1 MSSSRQFEGD
11 GLATAHDD
19 RDQDLVRLYLNEVG
33 RYALLTKAD
42 EARLG
47 QLVQAGQE
55 AKAELSGGATL
66 PAARRRQLRRA
77 VQAGDTAMD
86 AFVKANLR
94 LVVSVASKYQW
105 SGLPLLD
112 LVQEGNLGLIHAVE
126 KFDWRKG
133 FKFSTYATWWI
144 RQAIGRAIDN
154 TGRTIRLPGHV
165 GDQVRKVRKAR
176 TTREAR
182 LGRAPTDAELAAE
195 AGFPEQLIADLL
207 RYDEDPISLAGWV
220 GEGDDTEL
228 GDLVADR
235 SALSPFDEV
244 AGRLLPEEIE
254 RLLSPLSTNEREVLR
269 LRYGLD
275 QGEPRTLE
283 QVGLALDLS
292 GERIRKIERSA
303 LAKLRAELVG
313 TDAHELLAAS

>member
-1 MSSSRQFEGD
+1 
-11 GLATAHDD
+11 LATARDE
-19 RDQDLVRLYLNEVG
+19 RDQDLVRLYLDEVG
-33 RYALLTKAD
+33 RYALLTKAE
-42 EARLG
+42 EAHLG

-55 AKAELSGGATL
+55 AMSELRSAGPLT
-66 PAARRRQLRRA
+66 AARRRQLGRA
-77 VQAGDTAMD
+77 ARAGEEATD

-94 LVVSVASKYQW
+94 LVVSIASKYQW

-112 LVQEGNLGLIHAVE
+112 LIQEGNLGLIHAVE

-165 GDQVRKVRKAR
+165 GDQVRRVKKAR
-176 TTREAR
+176 TALESR
-182 LGRAPTDAELAAE
+182 LGRLPTDVELAADTGLTE
-195 AGFPEQLIADLL
+195 TLVGELL
-207 RYDEDPISLAGWV
+207 RYDEDPISLAGRM
-220 GEGDDTEL
+220 GEDNDTEL

-235 SALSPFDEV
+235 SALTPFEEV
-244 AGRLLPEEIE
+244 AYRLLPDEIE

-275 QGEPRTLE
+275 RGQPRTLDE
-283 QVGLALDLS
+283 VGIVLELS

-303 LAKLRAELVG
+303 LSKLRADLVG
-313 TDAHELLAAS
+313 TDAHELLAS

>member
-1 MSSSRQFEGD
+1 LHRCRFQTIEEVS
-11 GLATAHDD
+11 TA
-19 RDQDLVRLYLNEVG
+19 REAKDQDLVRLYLDEVG
-33 RYALLTKAD
+33 RYPLLTKDD

-55 AKAELSGGATL
+55 ARAALAADPTL
-66 PAARRRQLRRA
+66 APVQRRMLARAAR
-77 VQAGDTAMD
+77 AGDEAAE

-154 TGRTIRLPGHV
+154 TARTIRLPGHV
-165 GDQVRKVRKAR
+165 GDQIRKVRR
-176 TTREAR
+176 TQSAMEMA
-182 LGRAPTDAELAAE
+182 LGRPPTEAELAAE
-195 AGFPEQLIADLL
+195 TGLPEDLVTDLL
-207 RYDEDPISLAGWV
+207 RYDDEPASLAGHV
-220 GEGDDTEL
+220 GDGDDTEL
-228 GDLVADR
+228 GDLIADR
-235 SALSPFDEV
+235 STPTPFEATV
-244 AGRLLPEEIE
+244 GNMMPEEVE
-254 RLLSPLSTNEREVLR
+254 RLLRPLGDTERQVLR

-275 QGEPRTLE
+275 RGEPRTLDE
-283 QVGLALDLS
+283 VGDVLSLS

-303 LAKLRAELVG
+303 LRKLRADLVG
-313 TDAHELLAAS
+313 TDAHELLAS

>member
-1 MSSSRQFEGD
+1 M
-11 GLATAHDD
+11 ATARDD
-19 RDQDLVRLYLNEVG
+19 RDQDLVRLYLDELG
-33 RYALLTKAD
+33 KYALLTKAD

-55 AKAELSGGATL
+55 ARAELDAGHSL
-66 PAARRRQLRRA
+66 PIARRRQLRR
-77 VQAGDTAMD
+77 VVSAGDAAMET
-86 AFVKANLR
+86 FVNANLR
-94 LVVSVASKYQW
+94 LVVSIASKYQW

-112 LVQEGNLGLIHAVE
+112 LIQEGNLGLIHAVE

-165 GDQVRKVRKAR
+165 GDQVRKVKKAL
-176 TTREAR
+176 TALEAR

-195 AGFPEQLIADLL
+195 TGLGEELITDLL
-207 RYDEDPISLAGWV
+207 RFDEDPVSLAIRV
-220 GEGDDTEL
+220 GEGDDSEL
-228 GDLVADR
+228 GELVADR
-235 SALSPFDEV
+235 SSLSPFEEV
-244 AGRLLPEEIE
+244 AARLLPGQIDE
-254 RLLSPLSTNEREVLR
+254 LLGPLTSNEREVLR

-275 QGEPRTLE
+275 RGEPRTLDE
-283 QVGLALDLS
+283 VGIVLELS

-303 LAKLRAELVG
+303 LAKLRAGLVG
-313 TDAHELLAAS
+313 TDAHELLAS

>member
-1 MSSSRQFEGD
+1 
-11 GLATAHDD
+11 LATARDE
-19 RDQDLVRLYLNEVG
+19 RDQDLVRLYLDEVG
-33 RYALLTKAD
+33 RYALLTKAE
-42 EARLG
+42 EAHLG

-55 AKAELSGGATL
+55 AMSELQSAGPLT
-66 PAARRRQLRRA
+66 AARRRQLGRA
-77 VQAGDTAMD
+77 ARAGEEATD

-94 LVVSVASKYQW
+94 LVVSIASKYQW

-112 LVQEGNLGLIHAVE
+112 LIQEGNLGLIHAVE

-165 GDQVRKVRKAR
+165 GDQVRRVKKAR
-176 TTREAR
+176 TALESR
-182 LGRAPTDAELAAE
+182 LGRLPTDVELAADTGLTE
-195 AGFPEQLIADLL
+195 TLVGELL
-207 RYDEDPISLAGWV
+207 RYDEDPISLAGRM
-220 GEGDDTEL
+220 GEDNDTEL

-235 SALSPFDEV
+235 SALTPFEEV
-244 AGRLLPEEIE
+244 ADRLLPDEIE

-275 QGEPRTLE
+275 RGQPRTLDE
-283 QVGLALDLS
+283 VGIVLELS
-292 GERIRKIERSA
+292 GERIRKIERTA
-303 LAKLRAELVG
+303 LAKLRAGLVG
-313 TDAHELLAAS
+313 TDAHELLAS

>member
-1 MSSSRQFEGD
+1 
-11 GLATAHDD
+11 LATAHDD

-47 QLVQAGQE
+47 QLVQSGQE
-55 AKAELSGGATL
+55 AKAELTGGATL
-66 PAARRRQLRRA
+66 PAAPRRQLRRA
-77 VQAGDTAMD
+77 VQAGETAMD

-176 TTREAR
+176 TTLEAR
-182 LGRAPTDAELAAE
+182 LGRAPTDAELAEE

-235 SALSPFDEV
+235 SAPSPFDEV

-254 RLLSPLSTNEREVLR
+254 RLLSPLSVNEREVLR

-283 QVGLALDLS
+283 QVGVALDLS

>member
-1 MSSSRQFEGD
+1 
-11 GLATAHDD
+11 LATAHED

-47 QLVQAGQE
+47 QLVEAGQE
-55 AKAELSGGATL
+55 AKTALEAGGSLSAAERKRLG
-66 PAARRRQLRRA
+66 RDVRA
-77 VQAGDTAMD
+77 GEDAMD
-86 AFVKANLR
+86 DFVKANLR

-144 RQAIGRAIDN
+144 RQAVGRAIDN

-176 TTREAR
+176 TALEAR
-182 LGRAPTDAELAAE
+182 FGRAPTDDELAAE
-195 AGFPEQLIADLL
+195 SGFSEQMVADLL

-235 SALSPFDEV
+235 SAPTPFDEV
-244 AGRLLPEEIE
+244 AGHLLPEEIE

>member
-1 MSSSRQFEGD
+1 M
-11 GLATAHDD
+11 
-19 RDQDLVRLYLNEVG
+19 RLYLDEVG

-55 AKAELSGGATL
+55 AKAELTTAGATL
-66 PAARRRQLRRA
+66 PAGRRRELRRT
-77 VQAGDTAMD
+77 VQAGERATD

-94 LVVSVASKYQW
+94 LVVSIASKYQW

-165 GDQVRKVRKAR
+165 GDQVRKVKKAA
-176 TTREAR
+176 TALEAR
-182 LGRAPTDAELAAE
+182 LSRPPTDAELAAE
-195 AGFPEQLIADLL
+195 TGFTEQMVGELV
-207 RYDEDPISLAGWV
+207 RYDQDPVSLAGRV

-235 SALSPFDEV
+235 GALTPFEEV

-254 RLLSPLSTNEREVLR
+254 RLLDPLNPNEREVLR

-275 QGEPRTLE
+275 RGEPRTLE
-283 QVGLALDLS
+283 EVGIVLELS

-303 LAKLRAELVG
+303 LTKLRADLVG
-313 TDAHELLAAS
+313 TDAHELLAS

>member
-1 MSSSRQFEGD
+1 M
-11 GLATAHDD
+11 DD
-19 RDQDLVRLYLNEVG
+19 
-33 RYALLTKAD
+33 
-42 EARLG
+42 
-47 QLVQAGQE
+47 
-55 AKAELSGGATL
+55 
-66 PAARRRQLRRA
+66 
-77 VQAGDTAMD
+77 
-86 AFVKANLR
+86 FVKANLR

-144 RQAIGRAIDN
+144 RQAVGRAIDN

-176 TTREAR
+176 TALEAR
-182 LGRAPTDAELAAE
+182 LGRAPTDDELAAE
-195 AGFPEQLIADLL
+195 SGFSEQMVADLL

-235 SALSPFDEV
+235 SAPTPFDEV
-244 AGRLLPEEIE
+244 AGHLLPEEIE
-254 RLLSPLSTNEREVLR
+254 RLLSPLSSNEREVLR

-303 LAKLRAELVG
+303 LAKLRADLVG